1 MESNTENTTVKT
13 EKAEV
18 KIERKSSSN
27 IVAGIIVALILVLL
41 VVASLLSNCSTNKT
55 VKAIDKKVDGVIE
68 AVAGIDEKVDDI
80 KTVVDSNQVLLQAAT
95 YYAMKTA
102 KDTDTL
108 KIRVIQ
114 CQKAIAK
121 PRIIYRDRPVKNQ
134 IVEKQT
140 VKQQDVGRQ
149 TVQQQEV
156 DEASVQ
162 QSSVQQSSTGG
173 TSSVAAGTFQSNVD
187 NVGIPTEFCIYF
199 GNDKYLIWELV
210 NNLGHSMDKVVPN
223 QYGRSANMVLK
234 PGESSSGID
243 YDGNM
248 IKMPVVAVKAWYKE
262 IFGSEMPNDFKP
274 YLRGNRT
281 AWSNRPMSRSG
292 NYYVIRF

>member
-1 MESNTENTTVKT
+1 MKDAEKNENTTAVESETVKK
-13 EKAEV
+13 ESSG
-18 KIERKSSSN
+18 KIL
-27 IVAGIIVALILVLL
+27 AGIVVALILIVLMVTL
-41 VVASLLSNCSTNKT
+41 LLSNCSTTKV
-55 VKAIDKKVDGVIE
+55 VKGLGAQVGQLTE
-68 AVAGIDEKVDDI
+68 TVAGIDKKVDDI

-95 YYAMKTA
+95 YYAMKTS

-114 CQKAIAK
+114 CKKAIAK
-121 PRIIYRDRPVKNQ
+121 SKIVYRDRPVKNQ
-134 IVEKQT
+134 VVEKQT

-156 DEASVQ
+156 VEASVQ
-162 QSSVQQSSTGG
+162 QASVQQSSTGG
-173 TSSVAAGTFQSNVD
+173 TGSVAAGTFQSNVD
-187 NVGIPTEFCIYF
+187 NVGTPVEFCIYF

-210 NNLGHSMDKVVPN
+210 NNLGHSMEKVVPN
-223 QYGRSANMVLK
+223 QFGRIANMVLK

-243 YDGNM
+243 YDGSM
-248 IKMPVVAVKAWYKE
+248 IKMPVVAVKAWYRE

-281 AWSNRPMSRSG
+281 AWSNRPMSKSG

>member
-1 MESNTENTTVKT
+1 MK
-13 EKAEV
+13 
-18 KIERKSSSN
+18 KITLS
-27 IVAGIIVALILVLL
+27 GIIVGAVAVIVLMVAL
-41 VVASLLSNCSTNKT
+41 LLSNCSTTKVVKDLGAQVGQLTKT
-55 VKAIDKKVDGVIE
+55 VVGIDK
-68 AVAGIDEKVDDI
+68 KVDDI

-95 YYAMKTA
+95 YYAMKTS

-121 PRIIYRDRPVKNQ
+121 PKIVYRDRPVKNQ
-134 IVEKQT
+134 VVEKQT

-149 TVQQQEV
+149 TVQQQ
-156 DEASVQ
+156 DTGSAQ

-173 TSSVAAGTFQSNVD
+173 NEAVVGTIQSNVSS
-187 NVGIPTEFCIYF
+187 GGAATEFCIYF
-199 GNDKYLIWELV
+199 GNDKFLFWELI
-210 NNLGHSMDKVVPN
+210 NNLGHSFDKVVPN
-223 QYGRSANMVLK
+223 QYGRPANMVLK
-234 PGESSSGID
+234 PGESSNGID

-248 IKMPVVAVKAWYKE
+248 VKIPVVAVKAWYRE

-281 AWSNRPMSRSG
+281 AWSDRPMSKSG

>member
-1 MESNTENTTVKT
+1 MENTEEKVENTAGKN
-13 EKAEV
+13 K
-18 KIERKSSSN
+18 KSSK
-27 IVAGIIVALILVLL
+27 IVAGIVIVLMLVVLMVAL
-41 VVASLLSNCSTNKT
+41 LLSNCSTTKV
-55 VKAIDKKVDGVIE
+55 VKGLGAQVGKLTE
-68 AVAGIDEKVDDI
+68 TVAGIDKKVDDI

-121 PRIIYRDRPVKNQ
+121 PIAKPKIVYRDRPVKNQ
-134 IVEKQT
+134 VVEKQT

-156 DEASVQ
+156 VEASVQ
-162 QSSVQQSSTGG
+162 QASVQQSSTGG
-173 TSSVAAGTFQSNVD
+173 TGSVAAGTFQSNVD
-187 NVGIPTEFCIYF
+187 NVGTPVEFCIYF

-210 NNLGHSMDKVVPN
+210 NNLGHSMEKVVPN
-223 QYGRSANMVLK
+223 QFGRIANMVLK

-243 YDGNM
+243 YDGSM
-248 IKMPVVAVKAWYKE
+248 IKMPVVAVKAWYRE

-281 AWSNRPMSRSG
+281 AWSNRPMSKSG

>member
-1 MESNTENTTVKT
+1 MK
-13 EKAEV
+13 
-18 KIERKSSSN
+18 KITLS
-27 IVAGIIVALILVLL
+27 GIIVGAVAVIVLMVAL
-41 VVASLLSNCSTNKT
+41 LLSNCSTTKV
-55 VKAIDKKVDGVIE
+55 VKGLGAQVGQLTE
-68 AVAGIDEKVDDI
+68 TVAGIDKKVDDI

-121 PRIIYRDRPVKNQ
+121 PKIVYRDRPVKNQ
-134 IVEKQT
+134 VVEKQT
-140 VKQQDVGRQ
+140 VKQQDIGRQ

-156 DEASVQ
+156 VEASVQ

-173 TSSVAAGTFQSNVD
+173 TGAAVVGTIQSNINSGKPMV
-187 NVGIPTEFCIYF
+187 FCINL
-199 GNDKYLIWELV
+199 GNEKFLFWELV
-210 NNLGHSMDKVVPN
+210 NNLGHSIEKVVPN
-223 QYGRSANMVLK
+223 QTGQPANMVLK

-243 YDGNM
+243 YDGS
-248 IKMPVVAVKAWYKE
+248 ILKIPVVAVKAWYRE
-262 IFGSEMPNDFKP
+262 IFGSEMPSDFAP
-274 YLRGNRT
+274 HYRGSRSS
-281 AWSNRPMSRSG
+281 WSDRPMSKSG